1 MTLKTVVV
9 TAPGR
14 TYISVVVTAIE
25 LLVLV
30 AERWEGAERYIDVL
44 GWVWVWVW
52 VCESVGHVLV
62 LLATLI
68 IMTMEVREVAG
79 EADRRTDKRA
89 DRRTDG
95 QTDGQT
101 GEPTCGRTDR

>member
-1 MTLKTVVV
+1 VVV

-14 TYISVVVTAIE
+14 TYSSVVVTAIE

-44 GWVWVWVW
+44 GWVWVW

-79 EADRRTDKRA
+79 EADRRAERRTSGRA
-89 DRRTDG
+89 DGR
-95 QTDGQT
+95 TDGQT